1 MCFKMEV
8 SEGTSGNKGGGS
20 MDVNDSKYVCMYAC
34 IMGQVDSSIIYL
46 GAVLQRSKKSM
57 LKKTKHMTHG

>member
-20 MDVNDSKYVCMYAC
+20 MDVNDSKYVCMYVCMYVC

-46 GAVLQRSKKSM
+46 GAVLQRSKKIDA
-57 LKKTKHMTHG
+57 

>member
-34 IMGQVDSSIIYL
+34 IMCQVDSSIIYL
-46 GAVLQRSKKSM
+46 GAVLQRSKKIDA
-57 LKKTKHMTHG
+57 

>member
-20 MDVNDSKYVCMYAC
+20 MDVNDSKYVCMYVGMYVC

-57 LKKTKHMTHG
+57 LKKRNT